1 MAWDQNKFNKALD
14 KGHSAAWDQNWDE
27 AIKHYRAALLEF
39 PDNPAALTSLG
50 LALTE
55 KGDLEGALQCYQHA
69 AQVNPEDAV
78 AISSLARM
86 YEMLGRQDEAVSA
99 FMQAAELYL
108 KNHLNEKAI
117 ENFIAVINLQPTN
130 LNARIRLSTVY
141 DGMDMKPDAISEYL
155 AAASLLQKNGDE
167 EKALQLV
174 NHVLTIQPE
183 NPEANKALQSLEN
196 HKQLPLPAQTRG
208 RTGLMGGSKKQP
220 DAQKEILEQVE
231 KDPIAEAQHLALVSL
246 AGVLFEKDDEAA
258 VAGQVSR
265 KSMSNLT
272 RGTGGLS
279 SDHSAKSRMQLHL
292 GKAIDFQ
299 TQGDEV
305 EAALELERAIEIGTK
320 LPAAFFDLGLLYVH
334 TDSEKSMKYLK
345 QSVGHPDFSLG
356 SYLLMAG
363 IHKENGELNAAA
375 TEYLHALALADI
387 TTVPEEKSD
396 ELKQLY
402 DPIIESQERETDME
416 KLNNLCNSIQAQ
428 ILRKDWRA
436 HLNSI
441 RQQLSGGQE
450 EEELPPIAGML
461 LEMKGSRVVDAMA
474 EIRKLEQKGHYRS
487 AMEVALDTIPF
498 SPVYLPLH
506 VKIGDLLVKEGHLPG
521 AVEKFITTADLY
533 HARGETSQAI
543 SLLKRV
549 TTIVS
554 MDLEVRGK
562 LIEFLNSQGRIEE
575 VLNEYMDLAK
585 VYYQL
590 AELDMARKTCLT
602 GAKLAQ
608 EAPNRQAWV
617 VKFLNR
623 IADIDMQRLDW
634 RNAIKVYEQLCSMQP
649 EEPSSRV
656 KLIDLNLRLG
666 QNVNAISEADS
677 YVSYLQKGG
686 QRDLP
691 IGFLREMS
699 KEHPDVLE
707 FQRRLA
713 DLLIKDEK
721 LPEAI
726 KVLDYVAKTL
736 VQSGNKNAAVETLK
750 LILKLNPPNIQEYQN
765 AINKLA
771 G

>member
-1 MAWDQNKFNKALD
+1 MAWDQNRFDKALD

-27 AIKHYRAALLEF
+27 AIKFYRQALLEF

-86 YEMLGRQDEAVSA
+86 YEMLGRLDESVTT

-117 ENFIAVINLQPTN
+117 ENFTAVISLQPTN

-141 DGMDMKPDAISEYL
+141 DGMDMKPEAISEYL

-167 EKALQLV
+167 EKALQIV

-183 NPEANKALQSLEN
+183 NPEAAQALKSLEN
-196 HKQLPLPAQTRG
+196 HIALPLPMNPKGRPRPMGASTNQAVAQQEG
-208 RTGLMGGSKKQP
+208 I
-220 DAQKEILEQVE
+220 DQVE
-231 KDPIAEAQHLALVSL
+231 KDPIAEAQHLALVNL
-246 AGVLFEKDDEAA
+246 AGVLFEKDEETA

-279 SDHSAKSRMQLHL
+279 ADHSAKSRMQLHL

-299 TQGDEV
+299 TQGDENG
-305 EAALELERAIEIGTK
+305 AALELERAIEIGTK

-334 TDSEKSMKYLK
+334 TDSEKAMRYLI
-345 QSVGHPDFSLG
+345 QAVGHPDYSLG

-363 IHKENGELNAAA
+363 IHKEYGELNAAA
-375 TEYLHALALADI
+375 TDYLHALALADA
-387 TTVPEEKSD
+387 TTVSVERAD

-402 DPIIESQERETDME
+402 DPIMESQERETDQE
-416 KLNNLCNSIQAQ
+416 KLNNLCSSIQSQ

-441 RQQLSGGQE
+441 RQQLSGGHD
-450 EEELPPIAGML
+450 EEELQPIAGML

-487 AMEVALDTIPF
+487 AMEVALDAIPY

-506 VKIGDLLVKEGHLPG
+506 VKIGDLLAKEGHMPG

-543 SLLKRV
+543 TLLKRV

-554 MDLEVRGK
+554 MDLAVRGK
-562 LIEFLNSQGRIEE
+562 LIEYLNSQGRIEE
-575 VLNEYMDLAK
+575 VLNEYMELAK

-608 EAPNRQAWV
+608 EAPHGRTWV

-634 RNAIKVYEQLCSMQP
+634 RNAIKVYEQLCSLQP

-666 QNVNAISEADS
+666 QKANAISEVDS
-677 YVSYLQKGG
+677 YVSHLQKGG
-686 QRDLP
+686 QKDLP

-713 DLLIKDEK
+713 DLFIIDEK
-721 LPEAI
+721 IPEAVKI
-726 KVLDYVAKTL
+726 LDFVAKTL
-736 VQSGNKNAAVETLK
+736 VQAGNKSAAVETLR
-750 LILKLNPPNIQEYQN
+750 LILKLNPPNVKEYQN
-765 AINKLA
+765 AIQQLTS
-771 G
+771 